1 MTPPLLMFWF
11 LIGTTFRFDSIS
23 LSHRLE
29 AAHCGVEDA
38 DDEDGDASCVDVD
51 SCHLGVQPLMT
62 CCIIEK
68 LQKQTTNCKKSYL
81 FQREC
86 RQIGDNSDVE

>member
-1 MTPPLLMFWF
+1 MFWF
-11 LIGTTFRFDSIS
+11 LIGFTSRFHSIC

-51 SCHLGVQPLMT
+51 SCHLEVQPLMT

-68 LQKQTTNCKKSYL
+68 VQKNDKLQKAL
-81 FQREC
+81 PVPR
-86 RQIGDNSDVE
+86 RVPADR